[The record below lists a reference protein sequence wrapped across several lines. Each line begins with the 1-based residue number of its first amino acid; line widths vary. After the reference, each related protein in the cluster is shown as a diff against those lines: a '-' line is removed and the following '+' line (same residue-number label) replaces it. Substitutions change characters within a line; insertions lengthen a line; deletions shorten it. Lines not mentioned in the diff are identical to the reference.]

1 MKVEELMV
9 GDLVKDKGVATR
21 IDNLDFIENSKNL
34 SPIDLTEENLLKSGF
49 IKVQTWIGREISI
62 YRYSK
67 GTDDYYSCVEISPQ
81 NKGWFVHAQKFGTS
95 NISYNSEFKGRILFL
110 HELQHILKLIGI
122 EKEVKV

>member
-49 IKVQTWIGREISI
+49 VKTGSTDEVC

-67 GTDDYYSCVEISPQ
+67 GTDDYYSRVEIRPR
-81 NKGWFVHAQKFGTS
+81 NEGWLVLAQKFCMCDILYDRG
-95 NISYNSEFKGRILFL
+95 FKGRILFL
-110 HELQHILKLIGI
+110 HELQHILRLIGI
-122 EKEVKV
+122 EKEVIL

>member
-21 IDNLDFIENSKNL
+21 IDNLDFIEDSNNL

-49 IKVQTWIGREISI
+49 VKTGTDEVR

-67 GTDDYYSCVEISPQ
+67 ATCDFFCRVEISPE
-81 NKGWFVHAQKFGTS
+81 KDKWVVHAEKCGIGI
-95 NISYNSEFKGRILFL
+95 NYYKREFHGRILFL
-110 HELQHILKLIGI
+110 HELQHILKVIGI
-122 EKEVKV
+122 EKEVKI

>member
-9 GDLVKDKGVATR
+9 GDFVIDDGVRTR
-21 IDNLDFIENSKNL
+21 IDEIDFALNSDKL
-34 SPIDLTEENLLKSGF
+34 SPVPLSEETFLKSGF
-49 IKVQTWIGREISI
+49 VKTGTDEVC

-67 GTDDYYSCVEISPQ
+67 GTDDYYSRVEISRQ
-81 NKGWFVHAQKFGTS
+81 MGEWFIHAQKFGTS
-95 NISYNSEFKGRILFL
+95 NISYNREFKGRILFL

>member
-49 IKVQTWIGREISI
+49 VKTGTDEVR

-67 GTDDYYSCVEISPQ
+67 GTCDFFCRVEIRPQ
-81 NKGWFVHAQKFGTS
+81 DEGWFVLAQNFS
-95 NISYNSEFKGRILFL
+95 MCEIPYDREFKGRILFL
-110 HELQHILKLIGI
+110 HELQHILRVTGI
-122 EKEVKV
+122 EKKIIV